1 MDWRNRAP
9 HPTLSGLRL
18 YGRRVMLRPLMTGD
32 FPNWSEVRLRNRDW
46 LVPWEPTR
54 PPSQVDPAES
64 RDAFAARCG
73 IRERERA
80 NGTAY
85 SFGLFVD
92 AAFAGEVNLAN
103 VQRGPIQT
111 GTVGYWIDQQRAG
124 KGYVAEGVV
133 VLMRYAF
140 DELRLHRLEV
150 CIVPRNTN
158 SRRVMQKL
166 TLREEGTSV
175 RMLEINGVWED
186 HTRYAITAEEWRE
199 RQREL
204 CSVWL

>member
-18 YGRRVMLRPLMTGD
+18 YGRRVMMRPLMTGD
-32 FPNWSEVRLRNRDW
+32 FPNWSEVRRRNRDW

-124 KGYVAEGVV
+124 QGYVAEGVV

-158 SRRVMQKL
+158 SRRVMDKL
-166 TLREEGTSV
+166 DLRQEGTSV

-186 HTRYAITAEEWRE
+186 HARYAITAEEWQE
-199 RQREL
+199 RRREL

>member
-32 FPNWSEVRLRNRDW
+32 FPNWSEVRRRNRDW

-124 KGYVAEGVV
+124 QGYVAEGVV

-158 SRRVMQKL
+158 SRRVMDKL
-166 TLREEGTSV
+166 DLREEGTSV

-199 RQREL
+199 RQWEL

>member
-1 MDWRNRAP
+1 MERRGRSP
-9 HPTLSGLRL
+9 HPALSGLRL
-18 YGRRVMLRPLMTGD
+18 YGRRVMLRPLTTSD
-32 FPNWSEVRLRNRDW
+32 FPAWSEVRRRNRTW
-46 LVPWEPTR
+46 LTPWEPTR
-54 PPSQVDPAES
+54 PPSQVDPADS

-80 NGTAY
+80 NGTGY

-92 AAFAGEVNLAN
+92 AAFAGEVNVAN

-111 GTVGYWIDQQRAG
+111 GTIGYWIDQQRAG
-124 KGYVAEGVV
+124 HAYVAEGVV

-158 SRRVMQKL
+158 SRRVMEKL
-166 TLREEGTSV
+166 ALREEGIAV

-186 HTRYAITAEEWRE
+186 HMRYGVTVEEWHE
-199 RQREL
+199 RRSEL
-204 CSVWL
+204 TSAWL